1 MSDMD
6 STSNADVMLVSLST
20 LIAEGSNNKKPYVS
34 NRQSYKSH
42 KTLVCKGTLMFVFV
56 ENHIMVR

>member
-6 STSNADVMLVSLST
+6 STSNADVMLVSLSM

-34 NRQSYKSH
+34 NRQSYK
-42 KTLVCKGTLMFVFV
+42 TLVCKGTLMFVFV
-56 ENHIMVR
+56 ENHIVVR